1 MKKTLLSICA
11 MFLMV
16 ASTFAVNSGNWKVK
30 VQEEVGALDQGMIK
44 MNLDDFM
51 NLTPGQYKKA
61 TGKKLGLKNTLKLKT
76 AQKFLKSNLNAGEA
90 GGADIP
96 KGLYIVGIILGWGW
110 LLMGLMDD
118 FSGNNWWVNL
128 ILTALCWLPG
138 VIHGFI
144 KMNDY
149 Y

>member
-1 MKKTLLSICA
+1 MCA
-11 MFLMV
+11 MFFLV

-30 VQEEVGALDQGMIK
+30 VQEEVGSLEQEMVQ
-44 MNLDDFM
+44 MTMDDFM
-51 NLTPGQYKKA
+51 NLTPGQYKQA
-61 TGKKLGLKNTLKLKT
+61 TGKKLGIKNTLKLKA
-76 AQKFLKSNLNAGEA
+76 AQKFLKKNLNAGEA